1 MRVVGKIFQWQN
13 NSMPGDF
20 IPSVIKFNSILRIKY
35 CLIYLQAINKCMY
48 QALIDK
54 KEKLAVIGL
63 GYVGLPIALEF
74 AKKISVIGF
83 DISSKR
89 IEMMKQDIDPSNE
102 LGKEAFE
109 GCDITFTDSL
119 DVLREAKFFIVAVPT
134 PVDDHNVPDLKPV
147 KKASET
153 VGKVIK
159 KGDYVV
165 FESTVYPGCTE
176 EDCLPIVEKLSG
188 LKNVTDFKSGY
199 SPERINPGDKKH
211 TLATIVKVVSGCD
224 AESLETIAK
233 VYELVVKAGVHRAS
247 SIKVAEAAKIIE
259 NTQRDLNIAL
269 MNELSIIFDKMGIN
283 TYEVL
288 EAAGTK
294 WNFLKFYP
302 GLVGGH
308 CIGVDPYYLTYKAS
322 ELGYNSRVI
331 LAGRYINDN
340 MSLLVARRV
349 VRHII
354 SNVSDVKSAKV
365 LVMGATFKENV
376 SDIRNSKV
384 ADVVKELKEFFLNVD
399 VVDPHA
405 DSGELHH
412 EYGFTLA
419 DNVGK
424 DYDAVI
430 VTVCH
435 EPYANLD
442 EKYFT
447 SITKP
452 HALIADLKGTYRG
465 KIKSRPY
472 WSF

>member
-1 MRVVGKIFQWQN
+1 MFQE
-13 NSMPGDF
+13 
-20 IPSVIKFNSILRIKY
+20 
-35 CLIYLQAINKCMY
+35 
-48 QALIDK
+48 LIDK

-74 AKKISVIGF
+74 ARKISVIGF
-83 DISSKR
+83 DINSKR
-89 IEMMKQDIDPSNE
+89 IDMMKQGIDPSNE
-102 LGKEAFE
+102 LDKKAFE
-109 GCDITFTDSL
+109 GCDIEFTNSL
-119 DVLREAKFFIVAVPT
+119 DVLREARFFIVAVPT
-134 PVDDHNVPDLKPV
+134 PVDEHNVPDLTPV

-153 VGKVIK
+153 IGKVIK
-159 KGDYVV
+159 KGDYVI

-176 EDCLPIVEKLSG
+176 EDCLPIIEKLSG
-188 LKNVTDFKSGY
+188 LKNRLDFKSGY

-211 TLATIVKVVSGCD
+211 TLSSIVKVVSGCD
-224 AESLETIAK
+224 KESLETVAK
-233 VYELVVKAGVHRAS
+233 VYELVVKAGVHKAS

-294 WNFLKFYP
+294 WNFLKFSP

-340 MSLLVARRV
+340 MSLYVARKV

-354 SNVSDVKSAKV
+354 SNVSDVKSARV

-405 DSGELHH
+405 DSEELKH
-412 EYGFTLA
+412 EYGFGLA
-419 DNVGK
+419 DGIGK

-435 EPYANLD
+435 EPYADLD
-442 EKYFT
+442 DAYFA

-452 HALIADLKGTYRG
+452 NALIADLKGIYRG
-465 KIKSRPY
+465 KVKNRNY